1 MRARPRPLAMAA
13 TAAAVTAASLPLWAS
28 TAGAGGTPDEQHQST
43 KTVNVNGVDCQIVL
57 YSERYIDMVYAS
69 TDVITTADQCR
80 AIRVSVGA
88 VFTTPSGDT
97 ASAAAGAE
105 DQGVDVN
112 GGGAAD
118 LVRTTHTVGFVN
130 GPSVSYTM
138 ASK

>member
-13 TAAAVTAASLPLWAS
+13 TAAALTAASIPLWAS

-43 KTVNVNGVDCQIVL
+43 KTVNVNGVDCQVVL
-57 YSERYIDMVYAS
+57 YAERYIDMVYAS
-69 TDVITTADQCR
+69 TDVITTAEQCS
-80 AIRVSVGA
+80 AIRVGVSA

-97 ASAAAGAE
+97 VSAAASRE
-105 DQGVDVN
+105 DQDVDVN
-112 GGGAAD
+112 GSGAAD